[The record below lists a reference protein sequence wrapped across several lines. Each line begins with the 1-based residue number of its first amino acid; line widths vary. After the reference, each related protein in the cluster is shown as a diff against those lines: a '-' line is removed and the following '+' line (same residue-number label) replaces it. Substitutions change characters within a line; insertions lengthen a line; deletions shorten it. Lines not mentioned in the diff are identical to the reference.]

1 MNVKQVLTYVVSL
14 GIGVVLFYLAFSF
27 IDDKDALWETMRSA
41 SWEGIAASFIMGYLA
56 IVSRGLRWGILL
68 EPLGRK
74 AGAARSVHAVAFAY
88 FANTFVPRSGELA
101 RCAALN
107 QTDDIPVDELFGTVI
122 SERVI
127 DFAFLMVLTAA
138 AVLGNIPAF
147 AQLLEGAVLPDLTNL
162 MALGAAGLGL
172 IGVLIWK
179 RKELLALPFARKIAD
194 FLTGVWS
201 GLNSIRHM
209 KQKGRFMAHTFFI
222 WFMYFF
228 MAWVIFKSFDEV
240 QDISILQALF
250 IMVAGGFGMVIPA
263 PGGVGSYQWAVM
275 TGFMAL
281 GYGKALGLAVANII
295 WFTQTAMIV
304 TMGGIAY
311 LYLLVYRLRKDRN
324 A

>member
-41 SWEGIAASFIMGYLA
+41 SWEGIAASFVMGYLA

-311 LYLLVYRLRKDRN
+311 LYLLVYRLRKDRK

>member
-41 SWEGIAASFIMGYLA
+41 SWEGIAASFVMGYLA

-172 IGVLIWK
+172 VGVLIWK
-179 RKELLALPFARKIAD
+179 RKKLLALPFARKIAD

-311 LYLLVYRLRKDRN
+311 LYLLVYRLRKDRK

>member
-172 IGVLIWK
+172 VGVLIWK

>member
-311 LYLLVYRLRKDRN
+311 LYLLVYRLRKDRK

>member
-41 SWEGIAASFIMGYLA
+41 SWEGIAASFVMGYLA

-162 MALGAAGLGL
+162 MALGAAALGL

-311 LYLLVYRLRKDRN
+311 LYLLVYRLRKDRKT
-324 A
+324 

>member
-41 SWEGIAASFIMGYLA
+41 SWEGIAASFVMGYLA

-311 LYLLVYRLRKDRN
+311 LYLLVYRLRKDRKT
-324 A
+324 